1 MFLLIYYFAVDLNST
16 PAINKAKKMC
26 QDEIWAYRA
35 GIVLLVLIILGL
47 VLHKKI
53 KLCQMIK
60 TKVTTL
66 KKCSGPKGE
75 EAFTTLKHLSFSKM
89 L

>member
-1 MFLLIYYFAVDLNST
+1 
-16 PAINKAKKMC
+16 MC

-35 GIVLLVLIILGL
+35 FIVLLVLIILGL

-60 TKVTTL
+60 TNVTTL

-75 EAFTTLKHLSFSKM
+75 EAFTALKHLSFSKM
-89 L
+89 

>member
-1 MFLLIYYFAVDLNST
+1 
-16 PAINKAKKMC
+16 MC
-26 QDEIWAYRA
+26 QDEIWGYRVV
-35 GIVLLVLIILGL
+35 IVLLVLIVLGL

-75 EAFTTLKHLSFSKM
+75 QAFTTLKHLSFSKM